1 MIRLMPRD
9 VATHW
14 NSTFDLL
21 EFALKHR
28 KAVDLLTQWRELG
41 LRKFKLCDNEWVIV
55 EQLHSML
62 KVSNTLSR
70 LVKHIQTQFDRFSR
84 MPLSS
89 SRAQH
94 QTLRRS
100 SRRWTISINSS
111 RHIHVIRI
119 IFSPSILVSLW
130 LSGPSTV
137 TTAAQTPQ
145 RCIRLQWVS
154 SLLTFH
160 SLVS

>member
-1 MIRLMPRD
+1 MPRD
-9 VATHW
+9 IATRW

-21 EFALKHR
+21 EFALKHC
-28 KAVDLLTQWRELG
+28 KAVDLLTQQCELG
-41 LRKFKLCDNEWVIV
+41 LRKFELCDNEWVIV
-55 EQLHSML
+55 EQLHSVLKLSNML
-62 KVSNTLSR
+62 SC
-70 LVKHIQTQFDRFSR
+70 LVKHIQTQFDRSSR
-84 MPLSS
+84 TPLSS

-94 QTLRRS
+94 QTLQWS
-100 SRRWTISINSS
+100 SQQWTISINSS
-111 RHIHVIRI
+111 RHICVIGI

-130 LSGPSTV
+130 LSRPSTI

-145 RCIRLQWVS
+145 RCIGLRWVS